1 MLVEPRLM
9 PDKSRSGP
17 WLNLDADAMR
27 GNFERQPFLIRHNL
41 RHHPL
46 LQLPRLIELAKSLPE
61 SSAEFNRADLTLDQE
76 YLKTPKTGL
85 SIEDT
90 LHQIESCNSWMAL
103 KNVEQ
108 DAQYR
113 ALLAECVDELRAYT
127 EPIAPG
133 TCKQEAFIF
142 VSSPQAVTPYHCD
155 QEHNFLLQIRGA
167 KHMAVLDREDSEAIS
182 QPQLEAMASGAHR
195 NLPFREAL
203 HAREKLF
210 NLHPGDGLH
219 VPVHCPHWV
228 RVDDQVS
235 ISLSITFRSRI
246 SIRRDAAL
254 RFNARMRRWG
264 LSPTRPGQSSAG
276 DKLKHFAERVVE
288 RVERVRGR

>member
-1 MLVEPRLM
+1 M
-9 PDKSRSGP
+9 PDKSKSRP
-17 WLNLDADAMR
+17 WLNLQPDALR
-27 GNFERQPFLIRHNL
+27 SNFERGPFLISHNL
-41 RHHPL
+41 CNHPL
-46 LQLPRLIELAKSLPE
+46 LQLPRLIALATSLPE
-61 SSAEFNRADLTLDQE
+61 GSAEFNRADLTLDQE

-108 DAQYR
+108 DPDYR
-113 ALLAECVDELRAYT
+113 TLLAECVDELRPFT

-133 TCKQEAFIF
+133 TCRQEAFIF

-155 QEHNFLLQIRGA
+155 QEHNFLLQIRGS
-167 KHMAVLDREDSEAIS
+167 KHMAVLDRDDSEAIT

-203 HAREKLF
+203 HTREKLF
-210 NLHPGDGLH
+210 HLHPGDGLH

-228 RVDDQVS
+228 RVDNQVS

-246 SIRRDAAL
+246 SVRRDAAL
-254 RFNARMRRWG
+254 RFNARLRRWG
-264 LSPTRPGQSSAG
+264 LSPTKPGQSSSG
-276 DKLKHFAERVVE
+276 DELKHFAERLVE
-288 RVERVRGR
+288 RVERMRGR

>member
-1 MLVEPRLM
+1 MS
-9 PDKSRSGP
+9 DKSTSRP
-17 WLNLDADAMR
+17 WLNLDANALR
-27 GNFERQPFLIRHNL
+27 SNFERGPFLISHNL
-41 RHHPL
+41 CNHPL
-46 LQLPRLIELAKSLPE
+46 LQLPRLIALARSLPE
-61 SSAEFNRADLTLDQE
+61 GSAEFNRADLTLDQE

-108 DAQYR
+108 DAEYR
-113 ALLAECVDELRAYT
+113 VLLAECVDELRPYT
-127 EPIAPG
+127 EPIARG

-155 QEHNFLLQIRGA
+155 QEHNFLLQIRGT
-167 KHMAVLDREDSEAIS
+167 KRMAVLDRDDSEAIT

-195 NLPFREAL
+195 NLPFRESL

-210 NLHPGDGLH
+210 HLQPGDGLH

-228 RVDDQVS
+228 RVEDQVS
-235 ISLSITFRSRI
+235 ISLSITFRSHI

-254 RFNARMRRWG
+254 RFNARLRRWG
-264 LSPTRPGQSSAG
+264 LSPNKPGQSSVG
-276 DKLKHFAERVVE
+276 DELKHFAERMAE
-288 RVERVRGR
+288 RIEHLRGR